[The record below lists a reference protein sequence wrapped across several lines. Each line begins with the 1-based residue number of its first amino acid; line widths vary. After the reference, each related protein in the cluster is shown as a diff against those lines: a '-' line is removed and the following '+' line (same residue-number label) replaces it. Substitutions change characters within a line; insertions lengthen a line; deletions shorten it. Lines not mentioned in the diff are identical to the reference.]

1 MYIACKPF
9 SSKWRDLGARLGV
22 LETTLTIIEAD
33 CNGVEKCMSAMISV
47 WLRRP
52 QGEVKDGV
60 IPTWRNLCVALS
72 PIDRG
77 LAEGIAVEHDCN
89 YISPTGEISLIRI
102 YAGYFLCASFSYGFV
117 TTITL
122 CNKENYM

>member
-1 MYIACKPF
+1 MYIACKPV

-22 LETTLTIIEAD
+22 FETTLATIEAD
-33 CNGVEKCMSAMISV
+33 HRLEGVVRCMSAMISV

-52 QGEVKDGV
+52 QGEVTDEA

-77 LAEGIAVEHDCN
+77 LAEGISVEHNCN
-89 YISPTGEISLIRI
+89 YISPTGDSE
-102 YAGYFLCASFSYGFV
+102 
-117 TTITL
+117 TD
-122 CNKENYM
+122 

>member
-1 MYIACKPF
+1 MYIACKPV

-22 LETTLTIIEAD
+22 LENTLANVEATHRLE
-33 CNGVEKCMSAMISV
+33 GVERCMSAMISV

-52 QGEVKDGV
+52 QGEVIDGV

-77 LAEGIAVEHDCN
+77 LAEGIAVEHGCN
-89 YISPTGEISLIRI
+89 YISPTGEI
-102 YAGYFLCASFSYGFV
+102 Y
-117 TTITL
+117 
-122 CNKENYM
+122 

>member
-1 MYIACKPF
+1 MREHNYFLEYSCNQLYVDTDIIDHSEVYIACKPV

-22 LETTLTIIEAD
+22 LETTLATIEAD
-33 CNGVEKCMSAMISV
+33 HRLEGVERCMSAMISV

-52 QGEVKDGV
+52 QGEVTDEV

-77 LAEGIAVEHDCN
+77 LAEGIAVEHDCK
-89 YISPTGEISLIRI
+89 YISPTGD
-102 YAGYFLCASFSYGFV
+102 
-117 TTITL
+117 
-122 CNKENYM
+122 

>member
-1 MYIACKPF
+1 MSIACKPV

-22 LETTLTIIEAD
+22 LETTLATIEAD
-33 CNGVEKCMSAMISV
+33 HRLEGVERCMSAMISV

-52 QGEVKDGV
+52 QGEVIDGV

-89 YISPTGEISLIRI
+89 YISPTGEI
-102 YAGYFLCASFSYGFV
+102 Y
-117 TTITL
+117 
-122 CNKENYM
+122 

>member
-1 MYIACKPF
+1 
-9 SSKWRDLGARLGV
+9 
-22 LETTLTIIEAD
+22 
-33 CNGVEKCMSAMISV
+33 MISV

-52 QGEVKDGV
+52 QGEVTDEA
-60 IPTWRNLCVALS
+60 ILTWRNLCVALS

-102 YAGYFLCASFSYGFV
+102 IYAAGLLFVCIVLVWLCY
-117 TTITL
+117 
-122 CNKENYM
+122 NNYNM